1 MGTDRF
7 TLMADMN
14 KVVRKVRWDEI
25 SDWKNENMGVSNGSI
40 IRGWNDDNGGAWEVG
55 ITNGNA

>member
-1 MGTDRF
+1 MGTERL

-14 KVVRKVRWDEI
+14 IVVRKVRWDEI
-25 SDWKNENMGVSNGSI
+25 SDWKNENMGVWHGSI
-40 IRGWNDDNGGAWEVG
+40 IRDWNDDSGAWEVG

>member
-14 KVVRKVRWDEI
+14 IIVVRKVRWDEI
-25 SDWKNENMGVSNGSI
+25 SDWKNENMRVWHGSI
-40 IRGWNDDNGGAWEVG
+40 IRGGNDDDGAWEVG